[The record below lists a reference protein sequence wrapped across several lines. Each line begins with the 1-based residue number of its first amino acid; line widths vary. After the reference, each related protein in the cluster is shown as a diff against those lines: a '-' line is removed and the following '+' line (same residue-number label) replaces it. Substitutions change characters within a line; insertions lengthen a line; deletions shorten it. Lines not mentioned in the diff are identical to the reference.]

1 MESAVTLSPS
11 AYPFSDHGI
20 SYCWTGTGNA
30 GLSYPFACTDGLYEQ
45 QQRALSSCY
54 PQPVGSPQ
62 IFSVS
67 SPASSSTELGDIQ
80 DIFQGGESS
89 FSASLQSHKPR
100 SPQAAGSAEKRA
112 SCGKATRV
120 KRVHAGSS
128 SSKPYRRTASPV
140 FPDGAVP
147 ISSLMA
153 CNNQQTQPQLP
164 PLNTST
170 SFIHSKCP
178 VTVKVHSPRLTEQF
192 KDIEKKLL
200 HLYSEKSKLLHQLM
214 KQDSGSC
221 NFESKTTDTGD
232 LVLSILPT
240 GQSEFDN
247 GFIEE
252 VNSLLLTI
260 GGLSSSFQSSL
271 NKLLTSSQ
279 SSSIADCIANHLM
292 GSSDQLLLAED
303 LYTKLIHVDQASCTL
318 SPGLKHI
325 VDCLNGLLET
335 SQSITNQSQ
344 YIQSLLASYLKKIS
358 SYKEGLES
366 KGCSCKE
373 TKTIAQ
379 SILMG
384 NTVVLNSVQKL
395 WEQDCIKATD
405 IISSISNALTIHH
418 STYTE

>member
-1 MESAVTLSPS
+1 MTLSPS
-11 AYPFSDHGI
+11 TYPFSDQGI
-20 SYCWTGTGNA
+20 SYCWSGNA
-30 GLSYPFACTDGLYEQ
+30 GLSYPFPCSSDGLYEQ

-62 IFSVS
+62 IFPVS

-80 DIFQGGESS
+80 DIFQAGENSCS
-89 FSASLQSHKPR
+89 FSLQSSLKPR
-100 SPQAAGSAEKRA
+100 SPQAAGSAEKRT
-112 SCGKATRV
+112 SGGKATRV
-120 KRVHAGSS
+120 KRVHAAGS

-153 CNNQQTQPQLP
+153 CNNQQTQPLLP
-164 PLNTST
+164 PLNSSS
-170 SFIHSKCP
+170 SFIHSKSP
-178 VTVKVHSPRLTEQF
+178 VTVKIHSHRLTEQF

-200 HLYSEKSKLLHQLM
+200 HLYSEKSKLMHQLM

-221 NFESKTTDTGD
+221 NFEPRTTDTGD

-260 GGLSSSFQSSL
+260 GGLSSSFESSL

-279 SSSIADCIANHLM
+279 TSSVADCIANHLM
-292 GSSDQLLLAED
+292 GSSDQLLLGED
-303 LYTKLIHVDQASCTL
+303 LYTKSIHVDQASCSL

-325 VDCLNGLLET
+325 IDCVNGLLET
-335 SQSITNQSQ
+335 SQSITKQSQ
-344 YIQSLLASYLKKIS
+344 YIQSLLVSYSKKIS

-373 TKTIAQ
+373 TRAIAQ

-405 IISSISNALTIHH
+405 IISSISNALPIHH